1 MHELSIC
8 QALLAQIETLATRH
22 RAQQVVLI
30 KVQIGPL
37 AGVEPHLLTQAFA
50 LAQVGTLAAQA
61 KLVLETLPVRVR
73 CQSCDQE
80 SETSSNQLICHHCG
94 DWHTELLS
102 GDEMLLASVELM
114 TPDTSR

>member
-8 QALLAQIETLATRH
+8 QALLTQIEALAAH
-22 RAQQVVLI
+22 HQAQQVARI

-37 AGVEPHLLTQAFA
+37 AGVEPHLLTQAFT
-50 LAQVGTLAAQA
+50 LAQAGTIAAQA
-61 KLVLETLPVRVR
+61 ELVLETLPVRVR
-73 CQSCDQE
+73 CQTCEKE
-80 SETSSNQLICHHCG
+80 SETSPNRLICHHCG

-114 TPDTSR
+114 TSDTLS